1 MKGHVATALIVL
13 AIMVAVF
20 KIPQLKAIV
29 VG

>member
-1 MKGHVATALIVL
+1 MKGYFVTGIVVL

-20 KIPQLKAIV
+20 KIPQLKSLV